1 MRSRIITLGLLL
13 GLSAGPLTAAPA
25 FQQIPLPDDA
35 QEMARLEAK
44 LPAVLHYF
52 SRQSQQELL
61 LFYVMALGEPN
72 QQKTLVTQQQ
82 LYFFRE
88 QQQIRVV
95 IAERNGW
102 REVSVMVQGR

>member
-1 MRSRIITLGLLL
+1 MRSWIVTLGLLL
-13 GLSAGPLTAAPA
+13 SVSAGQLAAAPA

-35 QEMARLEAK
+35 QEMARLETK
-44 LPAVLHYF
+44 MPAVLHYF
-52 SRQSQQELL
+52 SQQTQQDLL
-61 LFYVMALGEPN
+61 LFYITALGEPN
-72 QQKTLVTQQQ
+72 QQKTLATQKQ